1 MMNGLKKKTS
11 FLVSGSSEQNILYP
25 LLALAAILLFNLAFT
40 DGFFRIEIK
49 NGHLFG
55 SLIDIFNR
63 GAPVILI
70 SIGMTL
76 VYATGGVDLSVGAII
91 AISGAMAAQLIR
103 PDYVRGVLEYGD
115 QTSLVVVLLVPLA
128 LSIILGLWNGFLV
141 AYIGVQPIIAT
152 LILMTVGRGIAQLI
166 TRGQIIV
173 FEHSLFQYIGSG
185 FFLGIPFPVI
195 LVIMVFVL
203 AWGLTRKTNL
213 GIFIEASGANALA
226 GRYMGIR
233 VRLIKIFTYGFSGF
247 CAGLAGL
254 IITAD
259 IKAADANNAGIF
271 MELDAIAAVI
281 IGGTVNGG
289 RFSMAGAV
297 IGALII
303 QSLTT
308 TIITR
313 GVPPQVVLVF
323 KAFIIIIVALI
334 QSGKLRD
341 RISRLVNFGEK
352 AL

>member
-1 MMNGLKKKTS
+1 MTGILKKASLLFKG
-11 FLVSGSSEQNILYP
+11 SGEMNILYP
-25 LLALAAILLFNLAFT
+25 LMGFTAILLFNLFFT
-40 DGFFRIEIK
+40 DGFFSIEIK

-63 GAPVILI
+63 GAPIMLI
-70 SIGMTL
+70 TIGMTL
-76 VYATGGVDLSVGAII
+76 VYATGGVDLSVGAVI

-103 PDYVRGVLEYGD
+103 PDYVKGVLEYGD
-115 QTSLVVVLLVPLA
+115 QTSLVIVLLVPLA
-128 LSIILGLWNGFLV
+128 LSFILGLWNGFLV
-141 AYIGVQPIIAT
+141 AYAGVQPIIAT

-173 FEHSLFQYIGSG
+173 FEHPHFQYIGSG
-185 FFLGIPFPVI
+185 FFLGLPFPIILVI
-195 LVIMVFVL
+195 LVFVL
-203 AWGLTRKTNL
+203 TWALTRKTSL
-213 GIFIEASGANALA
+213 GLFIEASGANALA
-226 GRYMGIR
+226 SRYMGIQ
-233 VRLIKIFTYGFSGF
+233 VRLIKTFTYGFSGF

-281 IGGTVNGG
+281 IGGTINGG
-289 RFSMAGAV
+289 RFSMAGGI

-323 KAFIIIIVALI
+323 KAIIIILVALI
-334 QSGKLRD
+334 QSKKLRD
-341 RISRLVNFGEK
+341 QLSQIIHFGEK
-352 AL
+352 AS

>member
-1 MMNGLKKKTS
+1 MTGSSKKTS
-11 FLVSGSSEQNILYP
+11 LMFKGSGDMNILYP
-25 LLALAAILLFNLAFT
+25 LLGFAAILLFNLLFT
-40 DGFFRIEIK
+40 DGFFSIEIK

-63 GAPVILI
+63 GAPIMLI
-70 SIGMTL
+70 TIGMTL
-76 VYATGGVDLSVGAII
+76 VYATGGVDLSVGAVI

-103 PDYVRGVLEYGD
+103 PDYVKGILEYGD
-115 QTSLVVVLLVPLA
+115 QTSLIIVLLVPLA
-128 LSIILGLWNGFLV
+128 LSFILGLWNGFLV
-141 AYIGVQPIIAT
+141 AYTGVQPIIAT

-173 FEHSLFQYIGSG
+173 FEHPPFQYIGSG
-185 FFLGIPFPVI
+185 FFLGLPFPIILVI
-195 LVIMVFVL
+195 LVFVL
-203 AWGLTRKTNL
+203 TWVLTRKTSL
-213 GIFIEASGANALA
+213 GLFIEASGANALA
-226 GRYMGIR
+226 SRYMGIP
-233 VRLIKIFTYGFSGF
+233 VRLIKTFTYGFSGF

-281 IGGTVNGG
+281 IGGTINGG
-289 RFSMAGAV
+289 RFSMTGGV

-323 KAFIIIIVALI
+323 KAIIIILVALI
-334 QSGKLRD
+334 QSKKLREQFSQII
-341 RISRLVNFGEK
+341 RIGVKVS
-352 AL
+352 

>member
-1 MMNGLKKKTS
+1 MTGRLKKIISLMFT
-11 FLVSGSSEQNILYP
+11 GSSEQSILYP
-25 LLALAAILLFNLAFT
+25 LLAFAAIILFNLIFT

-63 GAPVILI
+63 GAPVILVT
-70 SIGMTL
+70 IGMTL

-103 PDYVRGVLEYGD
+103 PDYVKGILAYGD
-115 QTSLVVVLLVPLA
+115 QTSLFTVLLIPLA
-128 LSIILGLWNGFLV
+128 LSVILGLWNGFLV
-141 AYIGVQPIIAT
+141 AFTGVQPIIAT

-166 TRGQIIV
+166 THGQIIV
-173 FEHSLFQYIGSG
+173 FEHPAFQYIGSG
-185 FFLGIPFPVI
+185 FFLGLPFPVI
-195 LVIMVFVL
+195 LVISVSVL
-203 AWGLTRKTNL
+203 TWALSRKTTL
-213 GIFIEASGANALA
+213 GLFIEASGANALA
-226 GRYMGIR
+226 SSYMGIP
-233 VRLIKIFTYGFSGF
+233 VKLIKAFTYGFSGF

-281 IGGTVNGG
+281 IGGSVNGG
-289 RFSMAGAV
+289 RFSMAGAI

-323 KAFIIIIVALI
+323 KAVIIIMVALI
-334 QSGKLRD
+334 QSKKLRD
-341 RISRLVNFGEK
+341 QLSQLIRTGEK
-352 AL
+352 AS

>member
-1 MMNGLKKKTS
+1 MMNRITKKISLLWT
-11 FLVSGSSEQNILYP
+11 GSSEQNILYP
-25 LLALAAILLFNLAFT
+25 LLAFTAILLFNLVFT
-40 DGFFRIEIK
+40 EGFFRVELK

-63 GAPVILI
+63 GAPIMLI
-70 SIGMTL
+70 TIGMTL
-76 VYATGGVDLSVGAII
+76 VFATGGVDLSVGAVI

-103 PDYVRGVLEYGD
+103 PDYVKGVLEYGD
-115 QTSLVVVLLVPLA
+115 QTSLIIVLFVPLA
-128 LSIILGLWNGFLV
+128 LSVILGLWNGFLV

-173 FEHSLFQYIGSG
+173 FEHPPFQYIGSG
-185 FFLGIPFPVI
+185 FFLGLPFPII
-195 LVIMVFVL
+195 LVIIVSFFTW
-203 AWGLTRKTNL
+203 ALTRKTSL
-213 GIFIEASGANALA
+213 GIFIEASGANAVA
-226 GRYMGIR
+226 SRYMGIP
-233 VRLIKIFTYGFSGF
+233 VRLIKTFTYGFSGF

-281 IGGTVNGG
+281 IGGTINGG
-289 RFSMAGAV
+289 RFSMAGAL

-308 TIITR
+308 TIITK

-323 KAFIIIIVALI
+323 KAFIIILVAII

-341 RISRLVNFGEK
+341 QLRKFTRFGEG

>member
-1 MMNGLKKKTS
+1 MINRIKKKTS
-11 FLVSGSSEQNILYP
+11 LLFAGSSEQSILYP
-25 LLALAAILLFNLAFT
+25 LLAFAAILLFNFVFT
-40 DGFFRIEIK
+40 DGFFSIEIK

-70 SIGMTL
+70 TIGMTL

-103 PDYVRGVLEYGD
+103 PDYVKGVLEYGD
-115 QTSLVVVLLVPLA
+115 QTPLIIVLFVPLA
-128 LSIILGLWNGFLV
+128 LSVILGLWNGFLV
-141 AYIGVQPIIAT
+141 AFTGVQPIIAT

-166 TRGQIIV
+166 THGQIIV
-173 FEHSLFQYIGSG
+173 FEHPPFQYIGSG
-185 FFLGIPFPVI
+185 FFLGLPFPVI
-195 LVIMVFVL
+195 LVISVSIL
-203 AWGLTRKTNL
+203 TWALTRKTTL
-213 GIFIEASGANALA
+213 GLFIEVSGANDLA
-226 GRYMGIR
+226 SHYMGIP
-233 VRLIKIFTYGFSGF
+233 VKLIKTFTYGFSGF

-281 IGGTVNGG
+281 IGGTINGG
-289 RFSMAGAV
+289 RFSMAGAI

-323 KAFIIIIVALI
+323 KAVIIIMVALI
-334 QSGKLRD
+334 QSKKLRD
-341 RISRLVNFGEK
+341 QVSQLIHSGEK
-352 AL
+352 SS

>member
-1 MMNGLKKKTS
+1 MISRIKKKTS
-11 FLVSGSSEQNILYP
+11 PMPGGSSGHNILYP
-25 LLALAAILLFNLAFT
+25 LLAFAAILLFNLFFT
-40 DGFFRIEIK
+40 EGFFSLEIK

-63 GAPVILI
+63 GAPIMLI
-70 SIGMTL
+70 TIGMTL

-103 PDYVRGVLEYGD
+103 PDYVKGILEYGD
-115 QTSLVVVLLVPLA
+115 QTSLIIILIVPLA
-128 LSIILGLWNGFLV
+128 LSVILGLWNGFLV

-173 FEHSLFQYIGSG
+173 FEHPPFQFIGSG
-185 FFLGIPFPVI
+185 FFLGLPFPIV
-195 LVIMVFVL
+195 LVIFL
-203 AWGLTRKTNL
+203 FILTWTLTRKTSMGL
-213 GIFIEASGANALA
+213 FIEASGANSKAS
-226 GRYMGIR
+226 RYMGIQ
-233 VRLIKIFTYGFSGF
+233 VRLIKTFTYGFSGF

-281 IGGTVNGG
+281 IGGTINGG
-289 RFSMAGAV
+289 RFSMAGAL

-323 KAFIIIIVALI
+323 KAVIIIIVALI
-334 QSGKLRD
+334 QSGKLREQVSKLTHF
-341 RISRLVNFGEK
+341 REN
-352 AL
+352 AP

>member
-1 MMNGLKKKTS
+1 MKSFKKKTS
-11 FLVSGSSEQNILYP
+11 LLPSGSSEQNILYP
-25 LLALAAILLFNLAFT
+25 LLALAAILLFNLVFT

-70 SIGMTL
+70 TIGMTL
-76 VYATGGVDLSVGAII
+76 VYATGGVDLSVGAVI

-103 PDYVRGVLEYGD
+103 PDYVKGVLEYGD
-115 QTSLVVVLLVPLA
+115 QTSLIIVLLVPLT
-128 LSIILGLWNGFLV
+128 LSVILGLWNGFLV

-173 FEHSLFQYIGSG
+173 FEHPPFQFMGSG
-185 FFLGIPFPVI
+185 FFLGLPFPIILVI
-195 LVIMVFVL
+195 LVFVL
-203 AWGLTRKTNL
+203 TWAFTRKTSL
-213 GIFIEASGANALA
+213 GLFIETSGANALA
-226 GRYMGIR
+226 SHYMGIP
-233 VRLIKIFTYGFSGF
+233 VKLIKTLTYGFSGF

-281 IGGTVNGG
+281 IGGTINGG
-289 RFSMAGAV
+289 RFSMAGAI

-323 KAFIIIIVALI
+323 KAFIIILVALI
-334 QSGKLRD
+334 QSKKLRD
-341 RISRLVNFGEK
+341 HLSQFMRFGEK
-352 AL
+352 VS